1 MKFSKQNIGGK
12 KGSKN
17 TDFLLHYLLDVPES
31 FHINTLLYFEVNHL
45 SVSAMH

>member
-17 TDFLLHYLLDVPES
+17 TDFLLYYLLDV
-31 FHINTLLYFEVNHL
+31 HINTLLYFEVNHL